1 MSRVT
6 PRQQAARRQAACRRA
21 IGVAR
26 WLARDL
32 GEPAAGAPPP
42 PAHDLRAAVRR
53 IDDALAIGLGFD
65 LGADGELAYRRGH
78 ARNVA
83 LVLRRTLDA
92 ALSADARRRADLLA
106 QAARFAD
113 QLGDTLAWIRE
124 RAAELDAPAPAEPWT
139 GSCSGRLIALAAR
152 LLPPELRREFVEDQ
166 CGNLAG
172 AESRR
177 EWLGYLLGLL
187 VRMPGI
193 AASAAPG
200 PARGR

>member
-6 PRQQAARRQAACRRA
+6 ARQHAACRRA
-21 IGVAR
+21 SGLAR

-32 GEPAAGAPPP
+32 GELTAGGAPPT
-42 PAHDLRAAVRR
+42 AHDLRAAVRR

-65 LGADGELAYRRGH
+65 LGADAELAYRRGH

-92 ALSADARRRADLLA
+92 ALSADAGRRADLLA
-106 QAARFAD
+106 RAARFAQ
-113 QLGDTLAWIRE
+113 QLGDTVAGVRE
-124 RAAELDAPAPAEPWT
+124 RAAELDAPAPAEPWA

-152 LLPPELRREFVEDQ
+152 LLPPDLRREFVEDQ
-166 CGNLAG
+166 CGNRAG

-177 EWLGYLLGLL
+177 EWLGDLLGLL
-187 VRMPGI
+187 VRMPGT
-193 AASAAPG
+193 AAAATPG
-200 PARGR
+200 RARGL